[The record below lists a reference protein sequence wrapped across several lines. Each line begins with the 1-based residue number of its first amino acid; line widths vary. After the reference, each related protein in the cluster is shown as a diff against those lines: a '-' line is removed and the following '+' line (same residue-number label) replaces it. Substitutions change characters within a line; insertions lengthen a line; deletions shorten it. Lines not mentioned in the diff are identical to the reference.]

1 MSKLRKKLR
10 FIRYSFLIVIT
21 LLILPVLFIGMAC
34 VSFTPVAPTNNLLV
48 ASEITSSYK
57 NYTRPEDQTY
67 LTYPEWYIVYSAD
80 EYADFIAQNPPSA
93 YPYFDAAWQ
102 VWDSYRGVCHV
113 TRSNFA
119 FNFGYHLSNYVT
131 STSFT
136 VETILR
142 GAYELT
148 FGRFTEWVGGTDTE
162 EDAYAQRVAREYG
175 TFIHTIPWYEFPY
188 AEKLKE
194 LWSTTSLIANNPI
207 RKWERKFALTV
218 EYGVKSIYASLIK
231 QGTAGVYAPEELSI
245 MAIVEGMEK
254 TVFVE
259 SDQVRILS
267 PVGQNRSLISIP
279 RYEAFTLTVPKLI
292 KQGVRFVEI
301 AGNDEIL
308 ITALADARWKYNLSH
323 GQFLFAMPVL
333 TTPNTNRIA
342 IRAPV
347 YQLHNIV
354 LELNAQNV
362 RLEHVYDY

>member
-1 MSKLRKKLR
+1 
-10 FIRYSFLIVIT
+10 
-21 LLILPVLFIGMAC
+21 
-34 VSFTPVAPTNNLLV
+34 
-48 ASEITSSYK
+48 
-57 NYTRPEDQTY
+57 
-67 LTYPEWYIVYSAD
+67 
-80 EYADFIAQNPPSA
+80 
-93 YPYFDAAWQ
+93 
-102 VWDSYRGVCHV
+102 
-113 TRSNFA
+113 
-119 FNFGYHLSNYVT
+119 
-131 STSFT
+131 
-136 VETILR
+136 
-142 GAYELT
+142 
-148 FGRFTEWVGGTDTE
+148 
-162 EDAYAQRVAREYG
+162 
-175 TFIHTIPWYEFPY
+175 
-188 AEKLKE
+188 
-194 LWSTTSLIANNPI
+194 
-207 RKWERKFALTV
+207 
-218 EYGVKSIYASLIK
+218 
-231 QGTAGVYAPEELSI
+231 